1 MQRKEPILVSACLL
15 GVACRYDGDSR
26 PNDAVWALAERY
38 RLIPVCPESMGGL
51 PIPREPSEIV
61 GDRVL
66 SRTGKDVT
74 AEYRRGAEL
83 ALALTQ
89 KYGCRAA
96 LLKERSPSCGTG
108 KIYNGNF
115 DGGLTDGYGVTAALL
130 RENGIAVFGESE
142 IEKLNAFCRKSILR
156 LRNQTTKGGYT

>member
-1 MQRKEPILVSACLL
+1 MPQKEPILVSACLL

-66 SRTGKDVT
+66 SRMGKDVT
-74 AEYRRGAEL
+74 AEYRRGAQRVL
-83 ALALTQ
+83 SIAR
-89 KYGCRAA
+89 KFGCRAA
-96 LLKERSPSCGTG
+96 LLKEKSPSCGTG
-108 KIYNGNF
+108 TVHNGKF

-130 RENGIAVFGESE
+130 RENGIAVFGESGLHE
-142 IEKLNAFCRKSILR
+142 LVAFL
-156 LRNQTTKGGYT
+156 GGEP

>member
-1 MQRKEPILVSACLL
+1 MPQKEPILVSACLL

-61 GDRVL
+61 GDRVV
-66 SRTGKDVT
+66 SRAGSDVT
-74 AEYRRGAEL
+74 EQYRRGAQRVL
-83 ALALTQ
+83 SIAR
-89 KYGCRAA
+89 KFGCRAA
-96 LLKERSPSCGTG
+96 LLKEKSPSCGTG
-108 KIYNGNF
+108 TVHNGKF

-130 RENGIAVFGESE
+130 RENGVAVFGESG
-142 IEKLNAFCRKSILR
+142 LHDLVAFL
-156 LRNQTTKGGYT
+156 GGEP

>member
-1 MQRKEPILVSACLL
+1 MPQKEPILVSACLL

-66 SRTGKDVT
+66 SRMGKDVT

-108 KIYNGNF
+108 TVHNGKF
-115 DGGLTDGYGVTAALL
+115 DGGLTDGYGIAAALL
-130 RENGIAVFGESE
+130 KENGVAVFGESG
-142 IEKLNAFCRKSILR
+142 LHDLVAFL
-156 LRNQTTKGGYT
+156 GGEP